1 MPRMPS
7 RPGLRTLLRTLG
19 RRLPS
24 TRGRL
29 RVAGLQAEISI
40 ARDRW
45 GIPHIDASNDA
56 DAWFGLGFCHAQ
68 DRRFQLE
75 LLRRAGRGTLS
86 EILGPAT
93 LSIDRLSRTLGF
105 RRLAIAQRPL
115 LHADVASTV
124 EAYVAGVNAGAAA
137 SPRPHEL
144 VVLRAHR
151 SGWEVEDVLSFLGLQ
166 SLALAGN
173 WDTELA
179 RLQILLTDGPD
190 ALRGVEPTYGE
201 WLPAVMPVG
210 SAAGPALGRVAHDLA
225 SLRDLVAGA
234 GASNAWAVAGARTTT
249 GAPILANDPHLAPSV
264 PAPWYLAHLRTPEWA
279 IAGASFVGGPAFP
292 SAHNGHAA
300 WGITAGCTDS
310 ADLFWEEVDLEANT
324 ARGPGGPDAVERLN
338 EEIGCRGAATMV
350 EEVVITRRGPVIT
363 SLLDGLSTVLA
374 LGATWLEP
382 VPVRGFIG
390 VHAARDFATFRESFR
405 EWAGPA
411 LNVVYADAD
420 GHVGWQL
427 IGTLPIRRSGH
438 GMLPTPAWAGGW
450 ADEHLPFDSLPHCLD
465 PAEGFV
471 ASANNAPR
479 ADATDAPFLGVDW
492 LDGYR
497 AARIVE
503 ALGSRDDWDVAATA
517 ALQMDVTCMPWKE
530 LRPFVVDAPAG
541 DEPAETGRAMLLEWD
556 GVLDAGSAAASVYEH
571 FVSELAAALARTS
584 APSSWRWALGAGF
597 GETVARTSFVARTVS
612 QLVASLRSRSLGPS
626 VTSALGRAV
635 GTLRES
641 FGTDP
646 AAWAWGDIRPLRL
659 RHPLGARRPLDR
671 ILNLGPVPLGGD
683 ANTVAQ
689 AGVRPLEPLA
699 NPAAIA
705 NHRTVIDLGD
715 LERSRYVLAGG
726 QSGNP
731 LSPHYADL
739 FELWQHGQGV
749 PIPWSVEAVEAATV
763 DRLSLRPVGVSRR

>member
-19 RRLPS
+19 RRMPPTYGSLRA
-24 TRGRL
+24 RGL
-29 RVAGLQAEISI
+29 EAEVSIS
-40 ARDRW
+40 RDRW
-45 GIPHIDASNDA
+45 GIPHIDATTEA

-68 DRRFQLE
+68 DRGFQLE

-93 LSIDRLSRTLGF
+93 LSLDRLSRTLGF
-105 RRLAIAQRPL
+105 QRLAIAQRPL
-115 LHADVASTV
+115 LDAEVASTV

-137 SPRPHEL
+137 SARPHEL
-144 VVLRAHR
+144 VLLRAHR
-151 SGWEVEDVLSFLGLQ
+151 SRWEVEDVLAFLGLQ

-190 ALRGVEPTYGE
+190 ALRAVEPTYGA

-210 SAAGPALGRVAHDLA
+210 SAAGPALDRVAEDVA
-225 SLRDLVAGA
+225 SLRDFVGGA
-234 GASNAWAVAGARTTT
+234 GASNAWAVAGARSAG

-300 WGITAGCTDS
+300 WGITAACTDS
-310 ADLFWEEVDLEANT
+310 ADLFWEEIDLEAGT
-324 ARGPGGPDAVERLN
+324 ARGPGGPDAVERLS
-338 EEIGCRGAATMV
+338 ETIGVRGAATVV
-350 EEVVITRRGPVIT
+350 EEVIVTRRGPVIT
-363 SLLDGLSTVLA
+363 PLLDGLSMVLA
-374 LGATWLEP
+374 LRATWLEP
-382 VPVRGFIG
+382 VGVRGFIG

-405 EWAGPA
+405 DWAGPA
-411 LNVVYADAD
+411 LNVVYADAR
-420 GHVGWQL
+420 GHIGWQL
-427 IGTLPIRRSGH
+427 IGTLPVRRSGN
-438 GMLPTPAWAGGW
+438 GTLPTPAWADGW

-479 ADATDAPFLGVDW
+479 ADAPEAPFLGLDW

-503 ALGSRDDWDVAATA
+503 ALASRDDWDVSAAA
-517 ALQMDVTCMPWKE
+517 ALQMDVTCMPWKD
-530 LRPFVVDAPAG
+530 LRPFVLDAPPG
-541 DEPAETGRAMLLEWD
+541 DEAAEAGRGMLLEWD

-571 FVSELAAALARTS
+571 FVSELAAAVARTS
-584 APSSWRWALGAGF
+584 APRSWRWALGAGF
-597 GETVARTSFVARTVS
+597 GDTVARTSFVARTVS
-612 QLVASLRSRSLGPS
+612 QLVATLRTRRHGPM
-626 VTSALGRAV
+626 VTAALGRAV
-635 GTLRES
+635 GTLRDG

-646 AAWAWGDIRPLRL
+646 SMWAWGRIRPLRL
-659 RHPLGARRPLDR
+659 LHPLGVRRPLDR
-671 ILNLGPVPLGGD
+671 MLNVGPVPLGGD

-689 AGVRPLEPLA
+689 AGVRPLRPLA

-715 LERSRYVLAGG
+715 VERSRYVLAGG

-739 FELWQHGQGV
+739 FELWQRGEGV
-749 PIPWSVEAVEAATV
+749 PIPWSVEAVEAATT
-763 DRLSLRPVGVSRR
+763 DRLTLQPIE